1 MNKQYSEYAYLE
13 KIVGFATNVVMMSG
27 MHENA
32 ALAKIVVSDIYHSI
46 KKNHEIYKDETLIN
60 AAKEF
65 CDGIGIA
72 SKDNAEVLQPSETL
86 MFKLFCF
93 ESYMVA
99 KNMSEA
105 EVANIFV
112 KNEIGTYL
120 ETVYSVIGAGD
131 GMDVVIDIDIYIRAR
146 EVAHQSEL

>member
-1 MNKQYSEYAYLE
+1 MNKQYREYAYLE
-13 KIVGFATNVVMMSG
+13 KIAKFVSNVVMMSG
-27 MHENA
+27 MHENV
-32 ALAKIVVSDIYHSI
+32 ALAKIVVSDIYQSI
-46 KKNHEIYKDETLIN
+46 KKNHEIYKDEILVN
-60 AAKEF
+60 AAKKF

-72 SKDNAEVLQPSETL
+72 SKDNADVLQPGETL

-105 EVANIFV
+105 EVASIFV
-112 KNEIGTYL
+112 QNGIGTYL
-120 ETVYSVIGAGD
+120 ETVYSVIGASD